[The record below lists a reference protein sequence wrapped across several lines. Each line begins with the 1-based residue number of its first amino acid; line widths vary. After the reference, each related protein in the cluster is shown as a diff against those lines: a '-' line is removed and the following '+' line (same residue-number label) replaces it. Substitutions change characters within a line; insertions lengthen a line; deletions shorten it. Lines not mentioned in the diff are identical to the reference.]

1 MADGNFAR
9 FGARKGRRLILFI
22 LLSVLLHGL
31 VFLIKIDLSTDKS
44 DEESLVSIRYIDDS
58 AAKLPSTP
66 VLPPKPPEKK
76 KEDLKPKGQ
85 VVDIAKPKVEKIPE
99 NSRFLSEYNSSVE
112 RETAATE
119 HDENINVRGEKLK
132 RQLAKKAENVN
143 AESDESMIVPLQ
155 ANNNE
160 KNEPAKEQKIKK
172 GELKG
177 FDGNE
182 GSYAAGKDKE
192 IAGKIDAKDDKDEEG
207 RVNVGGR
214 WIPKKLLPY
223 LNGSDAV
230 LMSPSNDFLEDVK
243 KGNETYLNT
252 KEFAF
257 AAYFNKMKQAISR
270 NWNPNMAMLVNDPT
284 GRMYTRKTRFTR
296 LKVLISDKGKL
307 VKAKVV
313 VSSGID
319 VLDREAINAFKMAA
333 PFAPPPEIL
342 LNKDRQLEV
351 RFGFTLLGENE

>member
-1 MADGNFAR
+1 MAYGNF
-9 FGARKGRRLILFI
+9 GKNGTRKSGKLILFI

-31 VFLIKIDLSTDKS
+31 VFLIKIDLSTDKG
-44 DEESLVSIRYIDDS
+44 DDESLVSIKYLDDS
-58 AAKLPSTP
+58 AVKLPSAP
-66 VLPPKPPEKK
+66 VLPPKPEKK
-76 KEDLKPKGQ
+76 AEDQKPKGQ
-85 VVDIAKPKVEKIPE
+85 VVDIAKPKIEKKPSK
-99 NSRFLSEYNSSVE
+99 SRFLSEFDSSVE
-112 RETAATE
+112 NETAARE
-119 HDENINVRGEKLK
+119 HDDNINVRGEKLK

-143 AESDESMIVPLQ
+143 VESDENMVMPLQ
-155 ANNNE
+155 ADNSE

-177 FDGNE
+177 FEGDD

-192 IAGKIDAKDDKDEEG
+192 IAGKLDAKDEKDEEG

-252 KEFAF
+252 QKFAY
-257 AAYFNKMKQAISR
+257 AAYFNKLKQAISR
-270 NWNPNMAMLVNDPT
+270 NWSPNTAMIVNDPT
-284 GRMYTRKTRFTR
+284 GKMYGRKTRFTR
-296 LKVLISDKGKL
+296 LKVFISDKGKL
-307 VKAKVV
+307 VKAKVI
-313 VSSGID
+313 VSSGVD
-319 VLDREAINAFKMAA
+319 FLDREAINAFKMAA

-342 LNKDRQLEV
+342 LNKDRQLEI
-351 RFGFTLLGENE
+351 RFGFILEVNE

>member
-1 MADGNFAR
+1 MAYGNF
-9 FGARKGRRLILFI
+9 GKNGTRKSRKLILFI

-31 VFLIKIDLSTDKS
+31 VFLIKIDLSTDKG

-58 AAKLPSTP
+58 AVKLPSAP
-66 VLPPKPPEKK
+66 VLPPKPEKK
-76 KEDLKPKGQ
+76 NEVTKPRGQ
-85 VVDIAKPKVEKIPE
+85 VVDIAKPKIEKKPSK
-99 NSRFLSEYNSSVE
+99 SRFLSEFDSSVE
-112 RETAATE
+112 KETVASE

-143 AESDESMIVPLQ
+143 TESDENMVTPLQ
-155 ANNNE
+155 ADSSE

-177 FDGNE
+177 FEGN
-182 GSYAAGKDKE
+182 
-192 IAGKIDAKDDKDEEG
+192 DDKDEEG

-252 KEFAF
+252 QKFAY
-257 AAYFNKMKQAISR
+257 AAYFNKIKQAISR
-270 NWNPNMAMLVNDPT
+270 NWSPGTAIIVNDPT
-284 GRMYTRKTRFTR
+284 GKMYGRKDRFTK
-296 LKVLISDKGKL
+296 LQVFISDKGKL
-307 VKAKVV
+307 VKAKVITSCGV
-313 VSSGID
+313 D
-319 VLDREAINAFKMAA
+319 FLDREAINAFKMAA
-333 PFAPPPEIL
+333 PFAPPPEVL
-342 LNKDRQLEV
+342 LNKDRQLEI
-351 RFGFTLLGENE
+351 RFGFMVTTHE

>member
-31 VFLIKIDLSTDKS
+31 VFLVKIDLSTDKS
-44 DEESLVSIRYIDDS
+44 DEESLVSIKYLDDS
-58 AAKLPSTP
+58 AAKLPATP
-66 VLPPKPPEKK
+66 VLPPKPEKK
-76 KEDLKPKGQ
+76 KEDSKPKGQ
-85 VVDIAKPKVEKIPE
+85 VVDIAKPKIEKKPSK
-99 NSRFLSEYNSSVE
+99 SRFLSEFDSSVE
-112 RETAATE
+112 KETVATE
-119 HDENINVRGEKLK
+119 HDENINVRGERLK

-143 AESDESMIVPLQ
+143 AESDENMVAPLQ
-155 ANNNE
+155 TNNNE

-177 FDGNE
+177 FE
-182 GSYAAGKDKE
+182 GTEGDYAAGKDRE
-192 IAGKIDAKDDKDEEG
+192 IAGKIDAKDEKDEEG

-230 LMSPSNDFLEDVK
+230 LMSPSNDFMEDVK
-243 KGNETYLNT
+243 KGNETYINT
-252 KEFAF
+252 QKFAY

-270 NWNPNMAMLVNDPT
+270 NWSPNTAIMVNDPT
-284 GRMYTRKTRFTR
+284 GRLYTKKDRFTE
-296 LKVLISDKGKL
+296 LKVFISDRGKL

-313 VSSGID
+313 TSCGVD
-319 VLDREAINAFKMAA
+319 FLDREAINAFKMAA

-351 RFGFTLLGENE
+351 RFSFILWRLHE

>member
-1 MADGNFAR
+1 MAYGNF
-9 FGARKGRRLILFI
+9 GKNGTRKSRKLILFI

-31 VFLIKIDLSTDKS
+31 VFLIKIDLSTDKG

-58 AAKLPSTP
+58 AVKLPSAP
-66 VLPPKPPEKK
+66 VLPPKPEKK
-76 KEDLKPKGQ
+76 NEVTKPRGQ
-85 VVDIAKPKVEKIPE
+85 VVDIAKPKIEKKPSK
-99 NSRFLSEYNSSVE
+99 SRFLSEFDSSVE
-112 RETAATE
+112 KETVASE

-143 AESDESMIVPLQ
+143 TESDENMVTPLQ
-155 ANNNE
+155 ADSSE

-177 FDGNE
+177 FEGNDGN
-182 GSYAAGKDKE
+182 YAAGKEKE
-192 IAGKIDAKDDKDEEG
+192 IAGKLDAKDDKDEEG

-252 KEFAF
+252 QKFAY
-257 AAYFNKMKQAISR
+257 AAYFNKIKQAISR
-270 NWNPNMAMLVNDPT
+270 NWSPGTAIIVNDPT
-284 GRMYTRKTRFTR
+284 GKMYGRKDRFTK
-296 LKVLISDKGKL
+296 LQVFISDKGKL
-307 VKAKVV
+307 VKAKVITSCGV
-313 VSSGID
+313 D
-319 VLDREAINAFKMAA
+319 FLDREAINAFKMAA
-333 PFAPPPEIL
+333 PFAPPPEVL
-342 LNKDRQLEV
+342 LNKDRQLEI
-351 RFGFTLLGENE
+351 RFGFMVTTHE

>member
-31 VFLIKIDLSTDKS
+31 VFLVKIDLSTDKS
-44 DEESLVSIRYIDDS
+44 NEESLVSIKYLDDS
-58 AAKLPSTP
+58 AAKLPAAP
-66 VLPPKPPEKK
+66 VLPPKPEKK
-76 KEDLKPKGQ
+76 EKDSKPKGQ
-85 VVDIAKPKVEKIPE
+85 LVDIAKPKIEKKPSK
-99 NSRFLSEYNSSVE
+99 SRFLSEFDSSVE
-112 RETAATE
+112 KETVAAE
-119 HDENINVRGEKLK
+119 HDENINVRGERLK

-143 AESDESMIVPLQ
+143 AESDESMVAPLQ
-155 ANNNE
+155 TNNNE
-160 KNEPAKEQKIKK
+160 KNEPAKEQQIKK

-177 FDGNE
+177 FE
-182 GSYAAGKDKE
+182 GTEGDYAAGKDRE
-192 IAGKIDAKDDKDEEG
+192 IAGKIDAKDEKDEEG

-252 KEFAF
+252 QKFAY

-270 NWNPNMAMLVNDPT
+270 NWSPGTAIIVNDPT
-284 GRMYTRKTRFTR
+284 GRMYGRKDRFTK
-296 LKVLISDKGKL
+296 LQVFISAQGKL
-307 VKAKVV
+307 VKAKVITSCGV
-313 VSSGID
+313 D
-319 VLDREAINAFKMAA
+319 FLDREAINAFKMAA

-342 LNKDRQLEV
+342 LNEDKQLEI
-351 RFGFTLLGENE
+351 RFGFMVTTHE